1 MRKLIF
7 FFIIIQFSLIVR
19 AQQDSTN
26 RKMPV
31 WSTGIRNVY
40 AVLPLYYSFGINSPN
55 LRNNLSLTYNNRHN
69 YRTNTFKRP
78 GIQVGYNRYF
88 LKRTGPLLG
97 LSYNYIFGEFGYS
110 NGQKYNSYIHF
121 KNLEYLNLNFGFYYR
136 INFRKFGI
144 LEPSIT
150 LSYFYPTRSSNYRN
164 YFEYSTNP
172 RLIPNLELKYYFKRN
187 KVKQ

>member
-7 FFIIIQFSLIVR
+7 ISTIILFSHTVYS
-19 AQQDSTN
+19 QQDSTI
-26 RKMPV
+26 RKMPIL
-31 WSTGIRNVY
+31 SIGIRNFY
-40 AVLPLYYSFGINSPN
+40 GVLPLYYTIGINTSN
-55 LRNNLSLTYNNRHN
+55 LKNNFSLTFNNFHN
-69 YRTNTFKRP
+69 YRTNSLKRP

-88 LKRTGPLLG
+88 LKRSGPLLG

-110 NGQKYNSYIHF
+110 NGQKNNGYTFF
-121 KNLEYLNLNFGFYYR
+121 KNLEYLNLNFGYYYR

-150 LSYFYPTRSSNYRN
+150 LSYFYPTSNSNYRN
-164 YFEYSTNP
+164 YFQYSTNP
-172 RLIPNLELKYYFKRN
+172 RLIPNLDIKYYFKRN